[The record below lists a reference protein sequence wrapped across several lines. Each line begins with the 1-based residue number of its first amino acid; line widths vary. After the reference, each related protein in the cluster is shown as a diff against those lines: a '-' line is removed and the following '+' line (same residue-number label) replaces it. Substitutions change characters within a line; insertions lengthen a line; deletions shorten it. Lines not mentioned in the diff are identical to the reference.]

1 MLGKAKCKILKE
13 IRQKIADEN
22 DIPYVTREC
31 TYQGDCSG
39 TCPRCESEL
48 RYLERELEKR
58 ERLGK
63 KVAVGALCAGITMGS
78 VACTTPGTLGGD
90 AVDPN
95 VRNEQ
100 LAGAAEEPPT
110 PEVEELSGD
119 VPENIDDDELGGAP
133 EIEELEGDVSVEQL
147 EGEVAVPEAYY
158 DPEYEEEAEARLIG
172 FDVFG
177 SNFQPG
183 GINTDSKYYPEVT
196 IEKDVM
202 LRVVNTYHWNDGYG
216 STPGV
221 ISIYDVTDGGE
232 ELLGEWDALGR
243 AGGQIP
249 NVNWDIFP
257 DIELKAGHTY
267 RIVDSDPESWS
278 SNEDSEDT
286 GFTQIW
292 TDGEQISEYPDM
304 VKGAAIYG
312 EEDGTE

>member
-78 VACTTPGTLGGD
+78 VACTTPGTLGGETEIEQLSGE
-90 AVDPN
+90 AVD
-95 VRNEQ
+95 
-100 LAGAAEEPPT
+100 GGPT
-110 PEVEELSGD
+110 PEIEELSGD
-119 VPENIDDDELGGAP
+119 VSI
-133 EIEELEGDVSVEQL
+133 EQL
-147 EGEVAVPEAYY
+147 EGETAAPEAYY
-158 DPEYEEEAEARLIG
+158 DPEYEAEAEARLTG
-172 FDVFG
+172 FDIFG
-177 SNFQPG
+177 SNYQPG
-183 GINTDSKYYPEVT
+183 GISTGSKYYPEVT

-216 STPGV
+216 ATPGI
-221 ISIYDVTDGGE
+221 ISIYDITDGGE
-232 ELLGEWDALGR
+232 ELLGEWAALGR
-243 AGGQIP
+243 AGGQVP

-257 DIELKAGHTY
+257 DLELKAGHTY

-278 SNEDSEDT
+278 SNDDSKDT
-286 GFTQIW
+286 GFTELW
-292 TDGEQISEYPDM
+292 TDGEQISEYPEI
-304 VKGAAIYG
+304 VKGAAIY
-312 EEDGTE
+312 EEESSVSEDES